1 MNKETIAIAIKA
13 MLNTI
18 TPSHVDV
25 QVRAM
30 QLGKEMFESKNY
42 RQTTLDE
49 YMDVDLPEPKGATQW
64 TIVYTV
70 NPAYFTEKRIEEL
83 FIYIIKDCV
92 MNIEKIDE

>member
-1 MNKETIAIAIKA
+1 MNKETMTLAIKTA
-13 MLNTI
+13 LNTI
-18 TPSHVDV
+18 TPSHVDI

-49 YMDVDLPEPKGATQW
+49 YMDVDLPEPEGATHW
-64 TIVYTV
+64 TMVYTV

-92 MNIEKIDE
+92 MNIEKIDR